1 MARPLR
7 LEFPGALYHVF
18 ARGNARAP
26 IFIGARD
33 YQTFLEILGLCCA
46 RHGFRI
52 HAYALMPNHHHLLLA
67 TPLAELS
74 RGMKLLHTAYARYFN
89 DRHEHVGHL
98 FQGRFKSLLVDRQ
111 NYGTALVRY
120 IERNPIQ
127 AGLADQPWDY
137 PWSSC
142 RSFLGLAPVPS
153 WLAAEE
159 TLSLFGEGERRL
171 DAYREFVAAQAE
183 DPTLKATGQSFLGSP
198 DFVERMKERAA
209 PLLRGADGE
218 ISRGRLL
225 VPRAAAADIERI
237 VLRCFTESRDRCRFY
252 RRMWEGRRQA
262 LSMLLL
268 REYAGLSIKE
278 IALRYGV
285 RSAAASAAIS
295 RLQKRVRS
303 DPSIESSLE
312 KMRRTIK
319 KESEVLNVET

>member
-26 IFIGARD
+26 VFIDARD
-33 YQTFLEILGLCCA
+33 YRTFLEILGICCA

-89 DRHEHVGHL
+89 DRHERVGHL

-111 NYGTALVRY
+111 SYGMALVRY
-120 IERNPIQ
+120 TERNPVQ
-127 AGLADQPWDY
+127 AGLAEQPWDY

-142 RSFLGLAPVPS
+142 RSLLGLAPAPS
-153 WLAAEE
+153 WLAVEE
-159 TLSLFGEGERRL
+159 TLSLFGEGAARL

-183 DPTLKATGQSFLGSP
+183 DPTLKATGQSFLGPP
-198 DFVERMKERAA
+198 DFVERMKKGAA
-209 PLLRGADGE
+209 PLLRGAQGE
-218 ISRGRLL
+218 ISCGRLL
-225 VPRAAAADIERI
+225 MPRAAAADIERI
-237 VLRCFTESRDRCRFY
+237 VLRCFAESRDGRRFS
-252 RRMWEGRRQA
+252 RRIWEGRRRA
-262 LSMLLL
+262 SGMLLL
-268 REYAGLSIKE
+268 REHAGLSIKE
-278 IALRYGV
+278 ISLRYGV
-285 RSAAASAAIS
+285 RSAAASAAVG
-295 RLQKRVRS
+295 RLQKLARS
-303 DPSIESSLE
+303 DHSVGSLLE
-312 KMRRTIK
+312 KMRRAIK